1 MATTYIDAL
10 KSINAYPIPQRVFDT
25 IAIERGVD
33 MDDVLTAEGARS
45 KAYRLAKAD
54 ILMWLSGAPN
64 ISQGG
69 QSYTFSDE
77 QRDDMRNE
85 AQGIY
90 NAVGVQDEAV
100 GVVYGY
106 KGDRL

>member
-1 MATTYIDAL
+1 MAASYLEAL
-10 KSINAYPIPQRVFDT
+10 KSINAYPVPMTVFDR
-25 IAIERGVD
+25 IATERAINLGD
-33 MDDVLTAEGARS
+33 ELTAEGARS

-64 ISQGG
+64 VSQGG
-69 QSYTFSDE
+69 QSYSFSDE
-77 QRDDMRNE
+77 QRDEMRDE
-85 AQGIY
+85 ARCIY
-90 NAVGVQDEAV
+90 NAAGEEDEAV